1 MKSQFASKI
10 DQVYALKTKIEELQI
25 RESLYENEIEILK
38 KKQRAEQKNSKIGFE
53 IEIQNLKNDVQ
64 SLRRKVE
71 VTQAKLG
78 HKTKEAKDK
87 DSFISGVIIG
97 RSRQEDV
104 PFILAELQR
113 VFESDYA
120 GKLSEANLK
129 IADLQSRLQGR

>member
-1 MKSQFASKI
+1 M
-10 DQVYALKTKIEELQI
+10 
-25 RESLYENEIEILK
+25 
-38 KKQRAEQKNSKIGFE
+38 
-53 IEIQNLKNDVQ
+53 
-64 SLRRKVE
+64 
-71 VTQAKLG
+71 G

-87 DSFISGVIIG
+87 DSFISSVIIG